1 MKQLLLVVCVLV
13 LSAQSVVSSTQ
24 QTSSKSQYS
33 SFWEYLLEQ
42 EKTLMSFT
50 EGKIWSDC
58 SKLKPDQLVGI
69 ARYLIWLELKWLVH
83 HESCH
88 HHCIIIL

>member
-13 LSAQSVVSSTQ
+13 LSAQSVVSSTHDQ
-24 QTSSKSQYS
+24 QTSLESRYS

-42 EKTLMSFT
+42 EKTLTSFT

-58 SKLKPDQLVGI
+58 SKLKSDQDQLVGSSI
-69 ARYLIWLELKWLVH
+69 FNMAGI
-83 HESCH
+83 
-88 HHCIIIL
+88 

>member
-13 LSAQSVVSSTQ
+13 LSAQSVVSSTHGQ
-24 QTSSKSQYS
+24 QTSLESRYS

-42 EKTLMSFT
+42 EKTLTSFT

-58 SKLKPDQLVGI
+58 SKLKSDQLVGSSI
-69 ARYLIWLELKWLVH
+69 FNMAGI
-83 HESCH
+83 
-88 HHCIIIL
+88 

>member
-1 MKQLLLVVCVLV
+1 MKQLFVVVCVLV

-24 QTSSKSQYS
+24 QASLKSQYS

-42 EKTLMSFT
+42 EKTLTSFM

-58 SKLKPDQLVGI
+58 SKLKYRSATRVVGGSI
-69 ARYLIWLELKWLVH
+69 LNMAGSGWFTTKAAT
-83 HESCH
+83 
-88 HHCIIIL
+88 IIV